1 MLTFEKPGDQ
11 NTIETL
17 RLAVKTAKE
26 RGIRHL
32 VVASNRGGT
41 AKMLED
47 VDGLN
52 VVIVTQHAGFSAPNT
67 VAMQPEVRAELEGM
81 GCKVLC
87 TGHVLSGAER
97 GLSRRFQ
104 GVSPVEVMAATL
116 RMFSQGTKVAV
127 EVATMAADAGLIPV
141 GEPVIAVGG
150 TGRGADSA
158 LILHAANSNAI
169 LDTKIQEILCKPY
182 I

>member
-1 MLTFEKPGDQ
+1 MLIFEKPGKD
-11 NTIETL
+11 NTEKTV
-17 RLAVKTAKE
+17 RLAVQVAKE

-41 AKMLED
+41 AKMLQD

-52 VVIVTQHAGFSAPNT
+52 VVVVTQHAGFSAPNT
-67 VAMQPEVRAELEGM
+67 VAMQPEVRAELEGL
-81 GCKVLC
+81 GYKVLC

-104 GVSPVEVMAATL
+104 GVSPVEVMAYTL

-141 GEPVIAVGG
+141 GEPVIAIGG
-150 TGRGADSA
+150 TGGGADSA
-158 LILHAANSNAI
+158 IILHAANANNI

>member
-1 MLTFEKPGDQ
+1 
-11 NTIETL
+11 
-17 RLAVKTAKE
+17 
-26 RGIRHL
+26 
-32 VVASNRGGT
+32 
-41 AKMLED
+41 
-47 VDGLN
+47 
-52 VVIVTQHAGFSAPNT
+52 
-67 VAMQPEVRAELEGM
+67 M
-81 GCKVLC
+81 GYKVLC

-104 GVSPVEVMAATL
+104 GVSPVEVMAYTL

-150 TGRGADSA
+150 TGGGADSA
-158 LILHAANSNAI
+158 IILHAANANNI